1 MKIHEIKEMN
11 NDELVKR
18 IEEEEINLV
27 DLRFQHQLK
36 QLANTSKLKLTKRD
50 IARMKTLLNERLT
63 AEKSSKQTKEGA
75 DA

>member
-36 QLANTSKLKLTKRD
+36 QLTNTSKLKLTKRD

-75 DA
+75 IA